1 MKARFIG
8 SQKVRGVKV
17 KRQVVMGA
25 ESALHW
31 TSDGAL
37 QNTDVIHI
45 VMKRVQSQ
53 NVSAGEVV
61 QIYFY
66 VDK

>member
-37 QNTDVIHI
+37 QNTDVIHCDE
-45 VMKRVQSQ
+45 K
-53 NVSAGEVV
+53 SAEPKCVA
-61 QIYFY
+61 
-66 VDK
+66 

>member
-8 SQKVRGVKV
+8 SQKGGVKV

-37 QNTDVIHI
+37 LNTDVIHI
-45 VMKRVQSQ
+45 VMKRVQSP
-53 NVSAGEVV
+53 NV
-61 QIYFY
+61 
-66 VDK
+66 

>member
-8 SQKVRGVKV
+8 SQKVRVKV

-37 QNTDVIHI
+37 LNTDVIHCDE
-45 VMKRVQSQ
+45 K
-53 NVSAGEVV
+53 SAEPKCVT
-61 QIYFY
+61 
-66 VDK
+66 